1 MNKLIL
7 VFFCPII
14 CFSQTE
20 TDTTLM
26 LSELEEII
34 ISATMSERDLDKLP
48 IPTTIISEKE
58 IMLSNASKLYD
69 VINIQTGIISVP
81 TKTGTEGLQ
90 MQGLDA
96 SYITILVDGFPIIG
110 RSFGALDLNRIS
122 LTDIERIEI
131 IKGASSSLYGSNA
144 IGGVVNLISKKQIN
158 DGDKINLSL
167 KYASHNTLNPSLI
180 YQYKKGS
187 FQISNSIDYYNTD
200 GYDLIESDLLSTV
213 NPYSNFTFN
222 TKLRYGLSDKVILNT
237 NARYYNHEQKNTA
250 EHEGSLLEGKTNIK
264 EWNLG
269 TSVKYLMN
277 SNLFQQAE
285 IYRTNYRAD
294 EYLNTEGGALY
305 EDNYFDHTLL
315 KSEIKTHFTYKKL
328 NSILGFGM
336 KKEELSR
343 TNFSHNP
350 KQDLKFIYTQLD
362 ATAFR
367 KFNIIVGSRYDNYTD
382 YTPVISN
389 KLAVGFPLKKK
400 ININSSIGTGFKI
413 PDFRQRYLD
422 FTNSTFG
429 YIVLGRDVAFDRL
442 ESMQNNGMIQE
453 QEIFIPFSD
462 FDSPLKSQTSLNI
475 NIGLKYNPTNNLFFD
490 LNFFNN
496 KVNDLIEWQLV
507 AKDENNIN
515 IYSYFNV
522 NQVETKG
529 LEFNSTYTKTDN
541 WEIKF
546 GYQLLY
552 AYDTEVKR
560 RFEEETIYA
569 RDQETNVS
577 FKLNKDDYFGLFN
590 RSRHMGNIKLNY
602 HLNKKTDLNAMLTYR
617 SKYALSDSNANG
629 FLDTYDEFIDGYSLC
644 DLGVAHQISALKSCQ
659 IGIKNIFGFTNPEY
673 ISNISGRIYY
683 ININLNLK

>member
-20 TDTTLM
+20 TDTTFM
-26 LSELEEII
+26 ISELEEII

-96 SYITILVDGFPIIG
+96 SYITILFDGFPIIG

-122 LTDIERIEI
+122 VTDIERIEI

-144 IGGVVNLISKKQIN
+144 LGGIVNLISKKQTN

-167 KYASHNTLNPSLI
+167 KYASHNTINPSLI

-200 GYDLIESDLLSTV
+200 GYDLIKSDLLSTV

-222 TKLRYGLSDKVILNT
+222 TKLRYGLSDKVLLNA
-237 NARYYNHEQKNTA
+237 NVRYYNHEQKNTA
-250 EHEGSLLEGKTNIK
+250 EHEGSILEGKTNVK

-269 TSVKYLMN
+269 TSLKYLMD
-277 SNLFQQAE
+277 SNLFYQAE
-285 IYRTNYRAD
+285 IYKTNYRAD
-294 EYLNTEGGALY
+294 EYLNTQD
-305 EDNYFDHTLL
+305 DNYFDHTLL
-315 KSEIKTHFTYKKL
+315 KSEIKTHFTYKKI

-343 TNFSHNP
+343 TNFSNNP
-350 KQDLKFIYTQLD
+350 KQDLNFIYGQLD

-367 KFNIIVGSRYDNYTD
+367 KLNIILGSRYDNYTN

-389 KLAVGFPLKKK
+389 KFALGFPLNNK

-413 PDFRQRYLD
+413 PDFRQRYFD
-422 FTNSTFG
+422 FTNSTIG
-429 YIVLGRDVAFDRL
+429 YSVLGRDVAFGRL
-442 ESMQNNGMIQE
+442 ESMQNDGII
-453 QEIFIPFSD
+453 QEIFIPFSELS
-462 FDSPLKSQTSLNI
+462 SPLNSETSLNI
-475 NIGLKYNPTNNLFFD
+475 NIGVKYNPTKKIIFNV
-490 LNFFNN
+490 NFFKN
-496 KVNDLIEWQLV
+496 KIQNLIEWQSV
-507 AKDENNIN
+507 AKSINNTN
-515 IYSYFNV
+515 IYSYFNI
-522 NQVETKG
+522 NEVETNG
-529 LEFNSTYTKTDN
+529 IEFNTTYKPSIN
-541 WEIKF
+541 YEIKM

-552 AYDTEVKR
+552 TYDTEIKT
-560 RFEEETIYA
+560 RFETEDIYA
-569 RDQETNVS
+569 NDINGVS
-577 FKLNKDDYFGLFN
+577 FKLNQDDYFGLFN
-590 RSRHMGNIKLNY
+590 RSRHMGNMKILY
-602 HLNKKTDLNAMLTYR
+602 HINKKLDVNSNINYR
-617 SKYALSDSNANG
+617 GKYALNDTNG
-629 FLDTYDEFIDGYSLC
+629 NDFLDKYDEFVKGYILC
-644 DLGVAHQISALKSCQ
+644 DLGFSYSLNSLRSIQ
-659 IGIKNIFGFTNPEY
+659 IGSKNIFGFTNPEN

-683 ININLNLK
+683 LNINLNLT

>member
-110 RSFGALDLNRIS
+110 RSFGSLDLNRIS
-122 LTDIERIEI
+122 VTDIERIEI

-144 IGGVVNLISKKQIN
+144 LGGIVNLISKKQIN
-158 DGDKINLSL
+158 DGNKINLSL
-167 KYASHNTLNPSLI
+167 KYASHNTINPSLI

-200 GYDLIESDLLSTV
+200 GYDLIKSDLLSTV

-250 EHEGSLLEGKTNIK
+250 EHESSLLEGKTNIK

-269 TSVKYLMN
+269 TSVKYLIN

-285 IYRTNYRAD
+285 IYKTNYRSD
-294 EYLNTEGGALY
+294 EYLNTQDGILFD
-305 EDNYFDHTLL
+305 DNYFDHILL

-343 TNFSHNP
+343 TNFSNNP
-350 KQDLKFIYTQLD
+350 KQDLKFIYGQLD

-367 KFNIIVGSRYDNYTD
+367 KFNIILGSRYDNYTN

-389 KLAVGFPLKKK
+389 KFAVGFPLNKK

-413 PDFRQRYLD
+413 PDFRQRFFD
-422 FTNSTFG
+422 FTNSTIG
-429 YIVLGRDVAFDRL
+429 YTVLGRDVAFDRL
-442 ESMQNNGMIQE
+442 ESMQNDGMI
-453 QEIFIPFSD
+453 QEIFIPFSELS
-462 FDSPLKSQTSLNI
+462 SPLKSETSLNI
-475 NIGLKYNPTNNLFFD
+475 NIGVKYDPTKKIIFNANLFK
-490 LNFFNN
+490 N
-496 KVNDLIEWQLV
+496 KIQNLIEWQSV
-507 AKDENNIN
+507 AKAINNTN
-515 IYSYFNV
+515 IYSYFNI
-522 NQVETKG
+522 NEVETKG
-529 LEFNSTYTKTDN
+529 VEFNTTYKPSIN
-541 WEIKF
+541 YEIKM

-552 AYDTEVKR
+552 AYDTEIR
-560 RFEEETIYA
+560 TRFETEDIYVN
-569 RDQETNVS
+569 DINGVS
-577 FKLNKDDYFGLFN
+577 FKLNKEDYFGLFN
-590 RSRHMGNIKLNY
+590 RSRHMGNIKMLYHINKRLNV
-602 HLNKKTDLNAMLTYR
+602 NSIITYR
-617 SKYALSDSNANG
+617 SKYALNDANG
-629 FLDTYDEFIDGYSLC
+629 NDLLDMYDEFIEGYTLC
-644 DLGVAHQISALKSCQ
+644 DLGFTYSLQPLRSIQ
-659 IGIKNIFGFTNPEY
+659 IGSKNIFGFTNPEY

>member
-122 LTDIERIEI
+122 VTDIERIEI

-144 IGGVVNLISKKQIN
+144 LGGIVNLISKKQIN
-158 DGDKINLSL
+158 DGNKINLSL
-167 KYASHNTLNPSLI
+167 KYASHNTLNPSFI
-180 YQYKKGS
+180 HQYKKGS

-250 EHEGSLLEGKTNIK
+250 EHESSVLEGKTNIK

-269 TSVKYLMN
+269 ASVKYLIN

-285 IYRTNYRAD
+285 IYKTNYRAD
-294 EYLNTEGGALY
+294 EYLNTQDGIVF
-305 EDNYFDHTLL
+305 DNNYFDHTLL

-328 NSILGFGM
+328 NTVLGFGIT
-336 KKEELSR
+336 KEDLSR
-343 TNFSHNP
+343 KDFSNNP
-350 KQDLKFIYTQLD
+350 KQDLKFIYGQLD

-367 KFNIIVGSRYDNYTD
+367 KFNIILGSRYDNYTN

-389 KLAVGFPLKKK
+389 KFAVGFPLNKK

-413 PDFRQRYLD
+413 PDFRQRYFD
-422 FTNSTFG
+422 FTNSTIG
-429 YIVLGRDVAFDRL
+429 YTVLGRDVAFDRL
-442 ESMQNNGMIQE
+442 ESMQNNGMIQ
-453 QEIFIPFSD
+453 QIFIPFSELS
-462 FDSPLKSQTSLNI
+462 SPLKSETSLNI
-475 NIGLKYNPTNNLFFD
+475 NIGLKYNPTKKLIFDVNL
-490 LNFFNN
+490 FNN
-496 KVNDLIEWQLV
+496 KVQNLIEAQLV
-507 AKDENNIN
+507 ANKASSLLPVF
-515 IYSYFNV
+515 SYFNL
-522 NQVETKG
+522 NEVETKG
-529 LEFNSTYTKTDN
+529 IEFNTIYKPSINY
-541 WEIKF
+541 EIKL

-552 AYDTEVKR
+552 AYDTEVIS
-560 RFEEETIYA
+560 RFETEDIYA
-569 RDQETNVS
+569 NDINGVS
-577 FKLNKDDYFGLFN
+577 FKLNKEDYFGLFN
-590 RSRHMGNIKLNY
+590 RSRHMGNIKMLY
-602 HLNKKTDLNAMLTYR
+602 HINKKLDVNSIITYR
-617 SKYALSDSNANG
+617 SKYALNDANG
-629 FLDTYDEFIDGYSLC
+629 NDLLDRYDEFIKGYTLC
-644 DLGVAHQISALKSCQ
+644 DLGFTYSIEPLRSIQ
-659 IGIKNIFGFTNPEY
+659 IGAKNIFGFRNPDY

-683 ININLNLK
+683 ININLHLK

>member
-122 LTDIERIEI
+122 VTDIERIEI

-158 DGDKINLSL
+158 DGNKINLLL
-167 KYASHNTLNPSLI
+167 KYASHNTISPSLI

-250 EHEGSLLEGKTNIK
+250 EHESSLLKGETNIK

-269 TSVKYLMN
+269 TSVKYLIN

-285 IYRTNYRAD
+285 IYKTNYRAD
-294 EYLNTEGGALY
+294 EYLNTQDGIVF
-305 EDNYFDHTLL
+305 DNNYFDHTLL

-328 NSILGFGM
+328 NTVLGFGIT
-336 KKEELSR
+336 KEDLSR
-343 TNFSHNP
+343 KDFSNNP
-350 KQDLKFIYTQLD
+350 KQDLKFIYGQLD

-367 KFNIIVGSRYDNYTD
+367 KFNIILGSRYDNYTD

-389 KLAVGFPLKKK
+389 KFAVGFPLNKK

-413 PDFRQRYLD
+413 PDFRQRYFD
-422 FTNSTFG
+422 FTNSTIG
-429 YIVLGRDVAFDRL
+429 YTVLGRDVAFDRL
-442 ESMQNNGMIQE
+442 ESMQNNGMIQ
-453 QEIFIPFSD
+453 QIFIPFSELS
-462 FDSPLKSQTSLNI
+462 SPLKSETSLNI
-475 NIGLKYNPTNNLFFD
+475 NIGLKYNPTKKLIFD
-490 LNFFNN
+490 VILFNN
-496 KVNDLIEWQLV
+496 KVQNLIEAQLV
-507 AKDENNIN
+507 ANKASSLLPVF
-515 IYSYFNV
+515 SYFNL
-522 NQVETKG
+522 NEVETKG
-529 LEFNSTYTKTDN
+529 IEFNTIYKPSINY
-541 WEIKF
+541 EIKL

-552 AYDTEVKR
+552 AYDTEVIS
-560 RFEEETIYA
+560 RFETEDIYA
-569 RDQETNVS
+569 NDINGVS

-590 RSRHMGNIKLNY
+590 RSRHMGNIKILY
-602 HLNKKTDLNAMLTYR
+602 HINKRLDVNSIITYR
-617 SKYALSDSNANG
+617 SKYALNDANG
-629 FLDTYDEFIDGYSLC
+629 NDLLDRYDEFIKGYTLC
-644 DLGVAHQISALKSCQ
+644 DLGFTYSLHPLRSIQ
-659 IGIKNIFGFTNPEY
+659 IGSKNIFGFTNPEY

-683 ININLNLK
+683 ININVNLK

>member
-122 LTDIERIEI
+122 VTDIERIEI

-144 IGGVVNLISKKQIN
+144 LGGVVNLISKKQIN
-158 DGDKINLSL
+158 DGNKINLSL
-167 KYASHNTLNPSLI
+167 KYASYNTINPSLI

-200 GYDLIESDLLSTV
+200 GYDLIKSDLLSTV

-269 TSVKYLMN
+269 TFVKYLMN
-277 SNLFQQAE
+277 SNLFHQAE
-285 IYRTNYRAD
+285 IYKTNYRAD
-294 EYLNTEGGALY
+294 EYLNTQD
-305 EDNYFDHTLL
+305 DNYLDHTLL

-343 TNFSHNP
+343 TNFSNNP
-350 KQDLKFIYTQLD
+350 KQDLNFIYGQLD
-362 ATAFR
+362 ATAFN
-367 KFNIIVGSRYDNYTD
+367 KFNIILGSRYDNYTD

-389 KLAVGFPLKKK
+389 KFAVGFPLNNK

-413 PDFRQRYLD
+413 PDFRQRYFD
-422 FTNSTFG
+422 FTNSTIG
-429 YIVLGRDVAFDRL
+429 YSVFGRDVAFDRL
-442 ESMQNNGMIQE
+442 ESMQNDGMI
-453 QEIFIPFSD
+453 QEIFIPFSELS
-462 FDSPLKSQTSLNI
+462 SPLKSETSLNI
-475 NIGLKYNPTNNLFFD
+475 NIGVKYNPTKKIIFNANLFK
-490 LNFFNN
+490 N
-496 KVNDLIEWQLV
+496 KIQNLIEWQSV
-507 AKDENNIN
+507 AKSINNTN
-515 IYSYFNV
+515 IYSYFNI
-522 NQVETKG
+522 NEVETKG
-529 LEFNSTYTKTDN
+529 VEFNTTYKPSIN
-541 WEIKF
+541 YEIKM

-552 AYDTEVKR
+552 AYDTEIR
-560 RFEEETIYA
+560 TRFETEDIYVN
-569 RDQETNVS
+569 DINGVS
-577 FKLNKDDYFGLFN
+577 FKLNKEDYFGLFN
-590 RSRHMGNIKLNY
+590 RSRHMGNIKILY
-602 HLNKKTDLNAMLTYR
+602 HINKRLDVNSIITYR
-617 SKYALSDSNANG
+617 SKYALNDVNG
-629 FLDTYDEFIDGYSLC
+629 NDLLDIYDEFVKGYTLC
-644 DLGVAHQISALKSCQ
+644 DLGFTYSLNPLRSIQ
-659 IGIKNIFGFTNPEY
+659 IGSKNIFGITNPEY
-673 ISNISGRIYY
+673 ISNISGRVYY

>member
-20 TDTTLM
+20 TDTSLM

-110 RSFGALDLNRIS
+110 RSFGSLDLNRIS
-122 LTDIERIEI
+122 VTDIERIEI

-144 IGGVVNLISKKQIN
+144 LGGIVNLISKKQIN
-158 DGDKINLSL
+158 DGNTINLSL
-167 KYASHNTLNPSLI
+167 KYASHNTINPSLI

-200 GYDLIESDLLSTV
+200 GYDLIKSDLLSTV
-213 NPYSNFTFN
+213 NPYSNFTFS
-222 TKLRYGLSDKVILNT
+222 TKLRYGLSDKVILKT

-250 EHEGSLLEGKTNIK
+250 EHESSLLEGQTNIK

-269 TSVKYLMN
+269 TSVKYLIN

-285 IYRTNYRAD
+285 IYKTNYRAD
-294 EYLNTEGGALY
+294 EYLNTQDGIFF
-305 EDNYFDHTLL
+305 DNNYFDHTLL

-343 TNFSHNP
+343 TNFSNNP
-350 KQDLKFIYTQLD
+350 KQDLKFIYGQLD

-367 KFNIIVGSRYDNYTD
+367 KFNIILGSRYDNYTD
-382 YTPVISN
+382 YTAVISN
-389 KLAVGFPLKKK
+389 KFAVGFPLNKK

-413 PDFRQRYLD
+413 PDFRQRYFD
-422 FTNSTFG
+422 FTNSTIG
-429 YIVLGRDVAFDRL
+429 YTVLGRDVAFDRL
-442 ESMQNNGMIQE
+442 ESMQNDGMIQG
-453 QEIFIPFSD
+453 IVIPFSELS
-462 FDSPLKSQTSLNI
+462 SPLKSETSLNI
-475 NIGLKYNPTNNLFFD
+475 NIGVKYNPTKKLIFNLN
-490 LNFFNN
+490 LFNN
-496 KVNDLIEWQLV
+496 KVENLIEWQLV
-507 AKDENNIN
+507 AKAINNTN
-515 IYSYFNV
+515 IYSYFNI
-522 NQVETKG
+522 NEVETKG
-529 LEFNSTYTKTDN
+529 IEFNTTYKPSIN
-541 WEIKF
+541 YEIKM

-552 AYDTEVKR
+552 AYDTEIRR
-560 RFEEETIYA
+560 RFETENIYA
-569 RDQETNVS
+569 NDINGVS
-577 FKLNKDDYFGLFN
+577 FKLNQDDYFGLFN
-590 RSRHMGNIKLNY
+590 RSRHMGNIKILY
-602 HLNKKTDLNAMLTYR
+602 HINKKLDVNSIITYR
-617 SKYALSDSNANG
+617 SKYALNDSNGNNV
-629 FLDTYDEFIDGYSLC
+629 LDTYDEFIEGYALC
-644 DLGVAHQISALKSCQ
+644 DISLIHYKNSTESIQ
-659 IGIKNIFGFTNPEY
+659 LGIKNVFDFTSPEY
-673 ISNISGRIYY
+673 ISNISGRLYY
-683 ININLNLK
+683 VQVKVNINN

>member
-20 TDTTLM
+20 TDTSLM

-58 IMLSNASKLYD
+58 IMLYNASKLYD

-90 MQGLDA
+90 MQGLEA
-96 SYITILVDGFPIIG
+96 SYIIILIDGFPVIG

-122 LTDIERIEI
+122 VTDIERIEI

-158 DGDKINLSL
+158 DGNKINLSL
-167 KYASHNTLNPSLI
+167 KYASHNTINPSLI

-200 GYDLIESDLLSTV
+200 GYDLIKSDLLSTV

-250 EHEGSLLEGKTNIK
+250 EHESSLLEGKTNIK

-269 TSVKYLMN
+269 TSVKYLIN
-277 SNLFQQAE
+277 SNLFHQAE
-285 IYRTNYRAD
+285 IYKTNYRAD
-294 EYLNTEGGALY
+294 EYLNTQDGIVF
-305 EDNYFDHTLL
+305 DNNYFDHTLL
-315 KSEIKTHFTYKKL
+315 KSEIKTHFIYKKL
-328 NSILGFGM
+328 NSILGVGM

-343 TNFSHNP
+343 TNFSNNP
-350 KQDLKFIYTQLD
+350 KQDLKFIYGQLD

-389 KLAVGFPLKKK
+389 KFAVGFALNKKT
-400 ININSSIGTGFKI
+400 NINSSIGTGFKI
-413 PDFRQRYLD
+413 PDFRQRYFD
-422 FTNSTFG
+422 FTNSTIG
-429 YIVLGRDVAFDRL
+429 YTVLGRDVAFDRL
-442 ESMQNNGMIQE
+442 ESMQNNGMIQ
-453 QEIFIPFSD
+453 QIFIPFSELS
-462 FDSPLKSQTSLNI
+462 SPLKSETSLNI
-475 NIGLKYNPTNNLFFD
+475 NIGLKYNPTKKLIFDVNL
-490 LNFFNN
+490 FNN
-496 KVNDLIEWQLV
+496 KVQNLIEAQLV
-507 AKDENNIN
+507 ANKESSLLPVF
-515 IYSYFNV
+515 SYFNL
-522 NQVETKG
+522 NEVETKG
-529 LEFNSTYTKTDN
+529 IEFNTTYKPSIN
-541 WEIKF
+541 YEIKI

-552 AYDTEVKR
+552 AYDTEVISR
-560 RFEEETIYA
+560 LETEDIYA
-569 RDQETNVS
+569 NDINGES
-577 FKLNKDDYFGLFN
+577 FKLNKEDYFGLFN
-590 RSRHMGNIKLNY
+590 RSRHMGNIKILY
-602 HLNKKTDLNAMLTYR
+602 HLNEKLDINSIITYR
-617 SKYALSDSNANG
+617 SKYALNDDNG
-629 FLDTYDEFIDGYSLC
+629 NDLLDRYDEFIKGYTLC
-644 DLGVAHQISALKSCQ
+644 DLGFTYSIEPLRSIQ
-659 IGIKNIFGFTNPEY
+659 IGAKNIFGFTNPAY

-683 ININLNLK
+683 ININLHLK

>member
-20 TDTTLM
+20 TDTSLM

-96 SYITILVDGFPIIG
+96 SYITILIDGFPIVG
-110 RSFGALDLNRIS
+110 RSFGSLDLNRIS
-122 LTDIERIEI
+122 VTDIERIEI

-144 IGGVVNLISKKQIN
+144 LGGVVNLISKKQIN
-158 DGDKINLSL
+158 DGNKINLSL
-167 KYASHNTLNPSLI
+167 KYASHNTISPSLI

-200 GYDLIESDLLSTV
+200 GYDLIKSDLLSTV
-213 NPYSNFTFN
+213 NPYSNFTFS

-250 EHEGSLLEGKTNIK
+250 EHESSLLEGKTNIK

-269 TSVKYLMN
+269 TSVKYLIN

-285 IYRTNYRAD
+285 IYKTNYRAD
-294 EYLNTEGGALY
+294 EYLNTQDGIVF
-305 EDNYFDHTLL
+305 DNNYFDHTLL

-343 TNFSHNP
+343 TNFSNNP
-350 KQDLKFIYTQLD
+350 KQDLKFIYGQLD

-367 KFNIIVGSRYDNYTD
+367 KFNIILGSRYDNYTN

-389 KLAVGFPLKKK
+389 KFAVGFPLNKK

-413 PDFRQRYLD
+413 PDFRQRY
-422 FTNSTFG
+422 F
-429 YIVLGRDVAFDRL
+429 
-442 ESMQNNGMIQE
+442 
-453 QEIFIPFSD
+453 
-462 FDSPLKSQTSLNI
+462 
-475 NIGLKYNPTNNLFFD
+475 
-490 LNFFNN
+490 
-496 KVNDLIEWQLV
+496 
-507 AKDENNIN
+507 
-515 IYSYFNV
+515 
-522 NQVETKG
+522 
-529 LEFNSTYTKTDN
+529 
-541 WEIKF
+541 
-546 GYQLLY
+546 
-552 AYDTEVKR
+552 
-560 RFEEETIYA
+560 RF
-569 RDQETNVS
+569 
-577 FKLNKDDYFGLFN
+577 
-590 RSRHMGNIKLNY
+590 H
-602 HLNKKTDLNAMLTYR
+602 
-617 SKYALSDSNANG
+617 
-629 FLDTYDEFIDGYSLC
+629 
-644 DLGVAHQISALKSCQ
+644 
-659 IGIKNIFGFTNPEY
+659 
-673 ISNISGRIYY
+673 
-683 ININLNLK
+683 

>member
-122 LTDIERIEI
+122 VTDIERIEI

-167 KYASHNTLNPSLI
+167 KYASHNTLNPSFI
-180 YQYKKGS
+180 HQYKKGS

-213 NPYSNFTFN
+213 NPYSNFTFS
-222 TKLRYGLSDKVILNT
+222 TKLRYGLSDKVMLNA
-237 NARYYNHEQKNTA
+237 NARYYNHEQINTA
-250 EHEGSLLEGKTNIK
+250 ELESSVLKGETNIK

-269 TSVKYLMN
+269 TSVKYLIN

-285 IYRTNYRAD
+285 IYKTNYRAD
-294 EYLNTEGGALY
+294 EYLNTQDGVLFD
-305 EDNYFDHTLL
+305 DNYFDHTLL

-343 TNFSHNP
+343 TNFSNNP
-350 KQDLKFIYTQLD
+350 KQDLNFIYGQLD

-367 KFNIIVGSRYDNYTD
+367 KFNIILGSRYDNYTN

-389 KLAVGFPLKKK
+389 KFAVGFPLNKK

-413 PDFRQRYLD
+413 PDFRQRFFD
-422 FTNSTFG
+422 FTNSTIG
-429 YIVLGRDVAFDRL
+429 YTVLGRDVAFDRL
-442 ESMQNNGMIQE
+442 ESMQNDGMI
-453 QEIFIPFSD
+453 QEIFIPFSELS
-462 FDSPLKSQTSLNI
+462 SPLKSETSLNI
-475 NIGLKYNPTNNLFFD
+475 NIGVKYNPTKKLIFNANLFK
-490 LNFFNN
+490 N
-496 KVNDLIEWQLV
+496 KIQNLIEWQSV
-507 AKDENNIN
+507 AKSINNTN
-515 IYSYFNV
+515 IYSYFNI
-522 NQVETKG
+522 NEVETMG
-529 LEFNSTYTKTDN
+529 VEFNTTYKPSIN
-541 WEIKF
+541 YEIKM

-552 AYDTEVKR
+552 AYDTEIR
-560 RFEEETIYA
+560 TRFETEDIYVN
-569 RDQETNVS
+569 DINGVS
-577 FKLNKDDYFGLFN
+577 FKLNKEDYFGLFN
-590 RSRHMGNIKLNY
+590 RSRHMGNIKILY
-602 HLNKKTDLNAMLTYR
+602 HINKRLDLNSIITYR
-617 SKYALSDSNANG
+617 SKYALNDVNG
-629 FLDTYDEFIDGYSLC
+629 NDLLDIYDEFVKGYTLC
-644 DLGVAHQISALKSCQ
+644 DLGFTYSLHPLRSIQ
-659 IGIKNIFGFTNPEY
+659 IGSKNIFGFTNPEY

>member
-122 LTDIERIEI
+122 VTDIERIEI

-144 IGGVVNLISKKQIN
+144 LGGIVNLISKKQIN
-158 DGDKINLSL
+158 DGNKINLSL

-180 YQYKKGS
+180 HQYKKGS

-200 GYDLIESDLLSTV
+200 GYDLIKSDLLNTV
-213 NPYSNFTFN
+213 NPYSNFTFS
-222 TKLRYGLSDKVILNT
+222 TKLRYRLSDKVILKT

-250 EHEGSLLEGKTNIK
+250 EHESSLLEGQTNIK

-269 TSVKYLMN
+269 TSVKYLIN

-285 IYRTNYRAD
+285 IYKTNYRAD
-294 EYLNTEGGALY
+294 EYLNTQDGIFF
-305 EDNYFDHTLL
+305 DNNYFDHTLL
-315 KSEIKTHFTYKKL
+315 KSEIKTHFTYKQL
-328 NSILGFGM
+328 NSVLGFGM

-343 TNFSHNP
+343 TNFSNNP
-350 KQDLKFIYTQLD
+350 KQDLKFIYGQLD

-367 KFNIIVGSRYDNYTD
+367 KFNIILGSRYDNYTD
-382 YTPVISN
+382 YTAVISN
-389 KLAVGFPLKKK
+389 KFAVGFPLKKK

-413 PDFRQRYLD
+413 PDFRQRYFD
-422 FTNSTFG
+422 FTNSTIG
-429 YIVLGRDVAFDRL
+429 YTVLGRDVAFDRL
-442 ESMQNNGMIQE
+442 ESMQNDGMIQG
-453 QEIFIPFSD
+453 IVIPFSELS
-462 FDSPLKSQTSLNI
+462 SPLKSETSLNI
-475 NIGLKYNPTNNLFFD
+475 NIGVKYNLTKKLIFNLN
-490 LNFFNN
+490 LFNN
-496 KVNDLIEWQLV
+496 KVENLIEWQLV
-507 AKDENNIN
+507 AKAINNTN
-515 IYSYFNV
+515 IYSYFNI
-522 NQVETKG
+522 NEVETKG
-529 LEFNSTYTKTDN
+529 IEFNTTYKPSIN
-541 WEIKF
+541 YEIKM

-552 AYDTEVKR
+552 AYDTEIRR
-560 RFEEETIYA
+560 RFETENIYA
-569 RDQETNVS
+569 NDINGVS
-577 FKLNKDDYFGLFN
+577 FKLNQDDYFGLFN
-590 RSRHMGNIKLNY
+590 RSRHMGNIKMLY
-602 HLNKKTDLNAMLTYR
+602 HINKRLDVNSIITYR
-617 SKYALSDSNANG
+617 SKYALNDANG
-629 FLDTYDEFIDGYSLC
+629 NDLLDMYDEFVKGYTLC
-644 DLGVAHQISALKSCQ
+644 DLGFTYSLHPLRSIQ
-659 IGIKNIFGFTNPEY
+659 IGAKNIFGFTNPEY
-673 ISNISGRIYY
+673 ISNISGRMYY
-683 ININLNLK
+683 INLNLNF

>member
-14 CFSQTE
+14 CFAQTE

-58 IMLSNASKLYD
+58 IMLYNASKLYD

-122 LTDIERIEI
+122 VTDIERIEI

-144 IGGVVNLISKKQIN
+144 LGGVVNLISKKQIN
-158 DGDKINLSL
+158 DGNKINLSL
-167 KYASHNTLNPSLI
+167 KYASHNTINPSLI

-277 SNLFQQAE
+277 SNLFHQAE
-285 IYRTNYRAD
+285 IYKTNYRAD
-294 EYLNTEGGALY
+294 EYLNTQDGILFD
-305 EDNYFDHTLL
+305 DNYFDHTLL

-343 TNFSHNP
+343 TNFSNNP
-350 KQDLKFIYTQLD
+350 KQDLKFIYGQLD

-389 KLAVGFPLKKK
+389 KFAVGFALNKKT
-400 ININSSIGTGFKI
+400 NISSLIGTGFKI
-413 PDFRQRYLD
+413 PDFRQRYFD
-422 FTNSTFG
+422 FTNSTIG
-429 YIVLGRDVAFDRL
+429 YTVLGRDVAFDRL
-442 ESMQNNGMIQE
+442 ESMQNNGMIQ
-453 QEIFIPFSD
+453 QIFIPFLELI
-462 FDSPLKSQTSLNI
+462 SPLKSETSLNI
-475 NIGLKYNPTNNLFFD
+475 NIGLKYNPTKKLIFDVNL
-490 LNFFNN
+490 FNN
-496 KVNDLIEWQLV
+496 KVQNLIEAQLV
-507 AKDENNIN
+507 ANKASSLLPVF
-515 IYSYFNV
+515 SYFNL
-522 NQVETKG
+522 NEVETKG
-529 LEFNSTYTKTDN
+529 IEFNTIYKPSINY
-541 WEIKF
+541 EIKL

-552 AYDTEVKR
+552 AYDTEVISR
-560 RFEEETIYA
+560 LETEDIYA
-569 RDQETNVS
+569 NDINGVS
-577 FKLNKDDYFGLFN
+577 FKLNKEDYFGLFN
-590 RSRHMGNIKLNY
+590 RSRHMGNIKMLY
-602 HLNKKTDLNAMLTYR
+602 HINKKLDVNSIITYR
-617 SKYALSDSNANG
+617 SKYALNDDNG
-629 FLDTYDEFIDGYSLC
+629 NDLLDRYDEFIKGYTLC
-644 DLGVAHQISALKSCQ
+644 DLGFTYSIEPLRSIQ
-659 IGIKNIFGFTNPEY
+659 IGAKNIFGFTNPDY

-683 ININLNLK
+683 ININLHLK

>member
-110 RSFGALDLNRIS
+110 RSFGSLDLNRIS
-122 LTDIERIEI
+122 VTDIERIEV

-144 IGGVVNLISKKQIN
+144 LGGVVNLISKKQIN
-158 DGDKINLSL
+158 DGNKINLSL
-167 KYASHNTLNPSLI
+167 KYASHNTINPSLI

-200 GYDLIESDLLSTV
+200 GYDLIKSDLLSTV

-250 EHEGSLLEGKTNIK
+250 EHESSLLEGKTNIK

-277 SNLFQQAE
+277 SNLFHQAE
-285 IYRTNYRAD
+285 IYKTNYRAD
-294 EYLNTEGGALY
+294 EYLNTQDGIIF
-305 EDNYFDHTLL
+305 DNNYFDHTLL

-328 NSILGFGM
+328 NTVLGFGIT
-336 KKEELSR
+336 KEDLSR
-343 TNFSHNP
+343 KDFSNNP
-350 KQDLKFIYTQLD
+350 KQDLKFIYGQLD

-367 KFNIIVGSRYDNYTD
+367 KFNIILGSRYDNYTD

-389 KLAVGFPLKKK
+389 KFAVGFPLNKK

-413 PDFRQRYLD
+413 PDFRQRYFD
-422 FTNSTFG
+422 FTNSTIG
-429 YIVLGRDVAFDRL
+429 YTVLGRDVAFDRL
-442 ESMQNNGMIQE
+442 ESMQNNGMIQ
-453 QEIFIPFSD
+453 QIFIPFSELS
-462 FDSPLKSQTSLNI
+462 SPLKSETSLNI
-475 NIGLKYNPTNNLFFD
+475 NIGLKYNPTKKLIFDVNL
-490 LNFFNN
+490 FNN
-496 KVNDLIEWQLV
+496 KVQNLIEAQLV
-507 AKDENNIN
+507 ANKASSLLPVF
-515 IYSYFNV
+515 SYFNL
-522 NQVETKG
+522 NEVETKG
-529 LEFNSTYTKTDN
+529 IEFNTIYKPSINY
-541 WEIKF
+541 EIKM

-552 AYDTEVKR
+552 AYDTEIR
-560 RFEEETIYA
+560 TRFETEDIYVN
-569 RDQETNVS
+569 DINGVS
-577 FKLNKDDYFGLFN
+577 FKLNKEDYFGLFN
-590 RSRHMGNIKLNY
+590 RSRHMGNIKILY
-602 HLNKKTDLNAMLTYR
+602 RINKRLDVNSIITYR
-617 SKYALSDSNANG
+617 SKYALNDVNG
-629 FLDTYDEFIDGYSLC
+629 NDLLDMYDEFVKGYTLC
-644 DLGVAHQISALKSCQ
+644 DLGFTYSLHPLRSIQ
-659 IGIKNIFGFTNPEY
+659 IGAKNIFGFINPEY